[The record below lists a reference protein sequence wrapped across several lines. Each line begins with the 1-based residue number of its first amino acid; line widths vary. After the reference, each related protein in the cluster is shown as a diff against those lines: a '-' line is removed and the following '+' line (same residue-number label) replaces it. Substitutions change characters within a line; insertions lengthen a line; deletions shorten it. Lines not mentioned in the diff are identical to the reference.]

1 MHHFGADWK
10 VSTPLC
16 RRSCSQD
23 DRSQWLSLTY
33 PLVSQHS
40 VTFLVLFQ
48 KSLHQSIYLWVND
61 LWEKKNQIGS
71 YTDTVIAVS
80 QNCSK
85 NVITEITLKN
95 NVVILVKVCTRRACC
110 VTSGGCDVLWLVG
123 WGISVAPHL
132 LHLWVCCHD
141 IVSTY
146 QKNCSSCDVDIE
158 PCTSS
163 QHIDH
168 HHHHRVKAT
177 LFPVLGLQADK
188 GKLMT
193 LTPASAVL

>member
-1 MHHFGADWK
+1 MQFSNSLSSLEEMYQITRSFLCSHKRFYPLNDLCVQRHGSTDGSDGQSMHHFGADWK

-123 WGISVAPHL
+123 WGISVAPHCFIYEF
-132 LHLWVCCHD
+132 V
-141 IVSTY
+141 V
-146 QKNCSSCDVDIE
+146 
-158 PCTSS
+158 
-163 QHIDH
+163 
-168 HHHHRVKAT
+168 
-177 LFPVLGLQADK
+177 
-188 GKLMT
+188 MT
-193 LTPASAVL
+193 